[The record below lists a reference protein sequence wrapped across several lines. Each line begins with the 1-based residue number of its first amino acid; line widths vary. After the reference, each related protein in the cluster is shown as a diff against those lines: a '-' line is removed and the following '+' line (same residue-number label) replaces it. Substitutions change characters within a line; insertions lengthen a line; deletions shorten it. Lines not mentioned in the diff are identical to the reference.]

1 VRRIASVLITMAALS
16 AATIIAQERIRTV
29 TRTVVVYATVTD
41 RAGQMLHDL
50 PRDAFEVYD
59 NGRRQPITIFENG
72 VQPITLVMLLD
83 RSASMATNYTL
94 VEDAA
99 VAFVERMLPQ
109 DRARIGSF
117 AARIQ
122 IDPPAFTSDRTE
134 LLRIV
139 REELQSAGP
148 TPLWSAVD
156 SGITALL
163 GEEGRRVILVFTD
176 GSDRPDGR
184 EPVKRDDVRR
194 RAQQED
200 VMVYAIGLSS
210 RFPAGTPDERLAR
223 KGSAGGLRELAQETG
238 GGYFDLTSTADLAAT
253 FARVADELHRQYLI
267 GFAPPSLDG
276 RTHRLEVKVTR
287 RDTTVRARSSYVAAR
302 E

>member
-1 VRRIASVLITMAALS
+1 LVRTLPKAGVIVALLAAVTL
-16 AATIIAQERIRTV
+16 TAQEKIRTG

-41 RAGQMLHDL
+41 RAGQMLHDV
-50 PRDAFEVYD
+50 PREAFEVFD

-72 VQPITLVMLLD
+72 NQPITLVMLLD
-83 RSASMATNYTL
+83 RSASMAGNYTL

-99 VAFVERMLPQ
+99 AEFVERMLPQ

-122 IDPPAFTSDRTE
+122 IDPPDFTSSRDE
-134 LLRIV
+134 LLRII
-139 REELQSAGP
+139 RNELQSAGP
-148 TPLWSAVD
+148 TPLWNAVD
-156 SGITALL
+156 AGIAALEK
-163 GEEGRRVILVFTD
+163 EEGRRVVLVFTD
-176 GSDRPDGR
+176 GADKPDDGGSV
-184 EPVKRDDVRR
+184 ELKDVRR

-210 RFPAGTPDERLAR
+210 RFPAGAADERLRRNADN
-223 KGSAGGLRELAQETG
+223 GLRDLAQETG
-238 GGYFDLTSTADLAAT
+238 GGYFDLTSTADLKAT

-267 GFAPPSLDG
+267 GFAPPTLDG
-276 RTHRLEVKVTR
+276 RAHRLEVRVNR
-287 RDTTVRARSSYVAAR
+287 RDAVVRARRSYVAAR